1 MSITTNDSLRKA
13 RMEAIADQ
21 QRSEMPDVQRMA
33 LNLAIEAQDEET
45 AAALARSIR
54 NRLLKDSDAEVA
66 LDRLGLTAPD
76 GSTFTAWLGFLKAL
90 GKALIGEWAQYR
102 QALRDLPEQ
111 DGFPFNIVWPS
122 APGSEA
128 ADAEGFAP

>member
-1 MSITTNDSLRKA
+1 MSITTNDRLRQA
-13 RMEAIADQ
+13 RMEAIACQ
-21 QRSEMPDVQRMA
+21 QRAGMPDIQRMA
-33 LNLAIEAQDEET
+33 LEKAIEAQDEET

-54 NRLLKDSDAEVA
+54 NRLLEDSDAEVA
-66 LDRLGLTAPD
+66 LDRLGLEAP
-76 GSTFTAWLGFLKAL
+76 GGNTFTAWLGFLKAL
-90 GKALIGEWAQYR
+90 AEALAGEWAQYR

-128 ADAEGFAP
+128 PEEFAP